1 MSDDGCRGTATLDTV
16 ETPSESIENVLY
28 TWEYVDTT
36 TIFVGSEKKPDQH
49 CEAPHQFSKAAKI
62 FDGPRL
68 EKEDTRRDYG
78 EKRMLALGRSEGR
91 ILRVVYTRRA
101 SCIHIISA
109 RTANTHERAEY
120 IRRIQS
126 F

>member
-1 MSDDGCRGTATLDTV
+1 MSTQQR
-16 ETPSESIENVLY
+16 
-28 TWEYVDTT
+28 
-36 TIFVGSEKKPDQH
+36 
-49 CEAPHQFSKAAKI
+49 FSWDSRKNRTNIAKHHISFSRAAKI

-91 ILRVVYTRRA
+91 ILRVVYTRRNA
-101 SCIHIISA
+101 CIHIISA
-109 RTANTHERAEY
+109 RKANTHERAEY

>member
-1 MSDDGCRGTATLDTV
+1 MSIQQR
-16 ETPSESIENVLY
+16 
-28 TWEYVDTT
+28 
-36 TIFVGSEKKPDQH
+36 
-49 CEAPHQFSKAAKI
+49 FSWDPRKNRTNIVKHHISFARAAKI

-91 ILRVVYTRRA
+91 ILRVVYTQRN
-101 SCIHIISA
+101 SSIHIISA
-109 RTANTHERAEY
+109 RKANTHERAEY

>member
-1 MSDDGCRGTATLDTV
+1 ML
-16 ETPSESIENVLY
+16 I
-28 TWEYVDTT
+28 
-36 TIFVGSEKKPDQH
+36 
-49 CEAPHQFSKAAKI
+49 HQRFSWDPRKNRTNIAKHHISFSRAAKI

-78 EKRMLALGRSEGR
+78 EKRMLALGRSDGR
-91 ILRVVYTRRA
+91 ILRVVYTRRNA
-101 SCIHIISA
+101 CIHIISA
-109 RTANTHERAEY
+109 RKANTHEREEY

>member
-1 MSDDGCRGTATLDTV
+1 MS
-16 ETPSESIENVLY
+16 
-28 TWEYVDTT
+28 
-36 TIFVGSEKKPDQH
+36 
-49 CEAPHQFSKAAKI
+49 FSRAAKI

-68 EKEDTRRDYG
+68 EKEDTRRDCG

-91 ILRVVYTRRA
+91 ILRVVYTRRNA
-101 SCIHIISA
+101 CIHIISS
-109 RTANTHERAEY
+109 RKANTYERAEY